1 VLVDTNV
8 LLDVLEDDPRW
19 ARWSQEQLESAALT
33 NQLTINAII
42 YAELSV
48 AFARIEELEEVVAQ
62 AALSVESIPREALFL
77 AGKAFVDYRRRRGA
91 KDGVLPDFFIGAHAP
106 RSQAVRCS
114 RAMWVATAR
123 ISRTSD
129 SSVRRKPLEAGGMTS
144 GTDCAEGPR
153 PISTAAQ

>member
-1 VLVDTNV
+1 MLVDTNV

-91 KDGVLPDFFIGAHAP
+91 KDGVLPDFFIGAHA
-106 RSQAVRCS
+106 AVAGCALLTRDVG
-114 RAMWVATAR
+114 RY
-123 ISRTSD
+123 RTYFPNIRLVSP
-129 SSVRRKPLEAGGMTS
+129 S
-144 GTDCAEGPR
+144 
-153 PISTAAQ
+153 